1 VADQRHHAGQ
11 QEGERR
17 QARSGAVAPEQ
28 DAQADAQEAGDQ
40 QEVGEEADVLD
51 VGRDPAD
58 EQQLDVQDRE
68 AGQEQADIVTAQ
80 DGQSGSAA
88 GRD

>member
-1 VADQRHHAGQ
+1 VTDEGDHAGQ

-17 QARSGAVAPEQ
+17 EARAGAVSAED
-28 DAQADAQEAGDQ
+28 DAQADAEEAGDQ

-58 EQQLDVQDRE
+58 EQQLDVQDGE
-68 AGQEQADIVTAQ
+68 AGQEEAYVVTRQ
-80 DGQSGSAA
+80 EA
-88 GRD
+88 GGGVPATGE